1 MSVRLNAKSNSHR
14 KTRSVES
21 GGTGQLRSRT
31 LPGEVSSVRAL
42 EKSAEAI
49 AATKLLKGSGAKGR
63 RTGNATMDKLA
74 KEANKEDATTET
86 AGTTGWDGGP
96 VTVKQWMCG
105 ANTGINRSF
114 RGGE

>member
-1 MSVRLNAKSNSHR
+1 M
-14 KTRSVES
+14 
-21 GGTGQLRSRT
+21 
-31 LPGEVSSVRAL
+31 RAL

-49 AATKLLKGSGAKGR
+49 VATKLLKGSRAKGR

-74 KEANKEDATTET
+74 KEAHKEDATTET
-86 AGTTGWDGGP
+86 AGTTGWDGGL

>member
-1 MSVRLNAKSNSHR
+1 
-14 KTRSVES
+14 
-21 GGTGQLRSRT
+21 
-31 LPGEVSSVRAL
+31 
-42 EKSAEAI
+42 
-49 AATKLLKGSGAKGR
+49 
-63 RTGNATMDKLA
+63 MDKLA

-105 ANTGINRSF
+105 TKTGINRSF